1 MTMKESVS
9 GVGFSNNNKNTTLFV
24 PNSITIL
31 IKDDILTKR
40 KSSTGSPKKPYKSIH
55 RKKQP
60 FIFSIYSISFLS
72 TANTCIMSHKPYD
85 NRCLLPNRKYPRQ
98 CKLLNIFSETCP
110 EMHALAKMAKIP
122 PKIGEYSYEVAKDSL

>member
-9 GVGFSNNNKNTTLFV
+9 GVGFSNNNKNTTLLV
-24 PNSITIL
+24 SNSITIL
-31 IKDDILTKR
+31 IKDDILTTRKR
-40 KSSTGSPKKPYKSIH
+40 STGGPKYPYKSIH

-60 FIFSIYSISFLS
+60 FIFSIYSISFLN
-72 TANTCIMSHKPYD
+72 TANMCIMSHKPYD
-85 NRCLLPNRKYPRQ
+85 NRCLLHNRKYHRQ

-122 PKIGEYSYEVAKDSL
+122 PKFGEYSYEVAKGSL